1 MVLYGGMQMNEI
13 DINSIVRIETMAVIK
28 QQLDKVELFVDE
40 KVKDIPKVLKELEK
54 MSDKQKE
61 EKKQEIKKYRTYLN
75 KIKSE
80 LEDKRKSIHDEIEKP
95 YEEFNKYYSNGVKVK
110 LQEGIDSLDNAT
122 RQIEDKQKKE
132 KEKTLREFFQEYQT
146 SNHLEGI
153 VDFENVGLNITISAS
168 EKSLKEQ
175 IKAFCEKV
183 SNDIKAIQTDD
194 NSEEVLLEYKNNG
207 FDYAK
212 AKTTLAER
220 KRKLE
225 EFKQTIAK
233 SGEEI
238 KQDEIVIQNIE
249 TMVSAPKEVVE
260 EQKDWYEFSALM
272 TESQAKDLK
281 QWFKDRNIE
290 MR

>member
-1 MVLYGGMQMNEI
+1 MKMNNELIVLEQLPI
-13 DINSIVRIETMAVIK
+13 IK
-28 QQLDKVELFVDE
+28 QKLEEVSTQIKE
-40 KVKDIPKVLKELEK
+40 KVDNATSLVVNEDTVKEVKKVRAE
-54 MSDKQKE
+54 
-61 EKKQEIKKYRTYLN
+61 LN
-75 KIKSE
+75 KEFSE
-80 LEDKRKSIHDEIEKP
+80 LETQRKQVKQAIMSKYDEFEEIYKEKV
-95 YEEFNKYYSNGVKVK
+95 SNLYKDADSTLK
-110 LQEGIDSLDNAT
+110 EKIDSVENEL
-122 RQIEDKQKKE
+122 KLE
-132 KEKTLREFFQEYQT
+132 KEKKLREFFQEYQT

-220 KRKLE
+220 KKQLE
-225 EFKQTIAK
+225 EFKQHIAK
-233 SGEEI
+233 NGEEI
-238 KQDEIVIQNIE
+238 KQEEIIVHNIE

>member
-1 MVLYGGMQMNEI
+1 MNNEFNVNEI
-13 DINSIVRIETMAVIK
+13 VKVETMAVIK

-54 MSDKQKE
+54 MSDKEKE
-61 EKKQEIKKYRTYLN
+61 EKKQEIKQYRTYLK
-75 KIKSE
+75 KINEE
-80 LEDKRKSIHDEIEKP
+80 LENKRKEIKDEINKP
-95 YEEFNKYYSNGVKVK
+95 YDEFNKYYSEGVKIKLKNGVEQLSNV
-110 LQEGIDSLDNAT
+110 IDD
-122 RQIEDKQKKE
+122 IEDKQKQE

-153 VDFENVGLNITISAS
+153 VEFENVGLNITISAS

-183 SNDIKAIQTDD
+183 ANDIKAIQTDE

-220 KRKLE
+220 KKQLE
-225 EFKQTIAK
+225 EFKQHIAK
-233 SGEEI
+233 NGEEI
-238 KQDEIVIQNIE
+238 KQEEITIHNIE

-260 EQKDWYEFSALM
+260 EEKNWYEFSALM
-272 TESQAKDLK
+272 TNTQAKELK
-281 QWFKDRNIE
+281 EWFRDRNIE

>member
-1 MVLYGGMQMNEI
+1 MNNEFNVNEI
-13 DINSIVRIETMAVIK
+13 VKVEGMTIIK
-28 QQLDKVELFVDE
+28 QQLDKVESFVDE
-40 KVKDIPKVLKELEK
+40 KVKDIPKALKELEK
-54 MSDKQKE
+54 LSDEEKE

-75 KIKSE
+75 KIKTE

-95 YEEFNKYYSNGVKVK
+95 YKEFNEYYSNGVKVK

-122 RQIEDKQKKE
+122 RQIEDKQKKD
-132 KEKTLREFFQEYQT
+132 KENTLREFFQEYQT

-153 VDFENVGLNITISAS
+153 VEFENVGLNITISAS

-183 SNDIKAIQTDD
+183 ANDIKAIQTDE

-220 KRKLE
+220 KKQLE
-225 EFKQTIAK
+225 EFKQHIAK
-233 SGEEI
+233 NGEEI
-238 KQDEIVIQNIE
+238 KQEEIIVHNIE
-249 TMVSAPKEVVE
+249 TMVSAPKEIVE
-260 EQKDWYEFSALM
+260 EEKNWYEFSALM
-272 TESQAKDLK
+272 TNTQAKELK
-281 QWFKDRNIE
+281 EWFRDRNIE